1 MEVRAPAR
9 ELTSPI
15 GAAKRGPN
23 RILRMQGVIMSDPRQ
38 HIMPV
43 YRPPE
48 QVFEK
53 GEGPYLFT
61 EDGTRYLDFIA
72 GIAVNALGH
81 SHHHPQ
87 RPDPHR

>member
-1 MEVRAPAR
+1 
-9 ELTSPI
+9 
-15 GAAKRGPN
+15 
-23 RILRMQGVIMSDPRQ
+23 MSDPRQ

-53 GEGPYLFT
+53 GEGVCLFA

-72 GIAVNALGH
+72 GIAVNA
-81 SHHHPQ
+81 
-87 RPDPHR
+87 